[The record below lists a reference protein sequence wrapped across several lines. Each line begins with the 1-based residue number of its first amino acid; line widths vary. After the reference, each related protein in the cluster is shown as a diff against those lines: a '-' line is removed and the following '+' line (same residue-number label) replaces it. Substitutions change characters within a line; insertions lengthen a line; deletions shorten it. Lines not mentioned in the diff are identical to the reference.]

1 MIMGRTKGAT
11 DIPPRKKAQI
21 LAKKNSRQFSRI
33 EIAADAGVAVRTVQN
48 ITNESVSLEVLQM
61 AEEYERDLLTYAKAN
76 AMKAHKRTFDT
87 IDELNA
93 KDAAVVAEKNFNMAQ
108 IIQNKPTV
116 IAQSSPE
123 ELARQMFAYLMKE
136 LKNELENGEITPED
150 AAEEVYEHY
159 PEARELKLLGDS
171 SV

>member
-11 DIPPRKKAQI
+11 DIPPRKKALI

-61 AEEYERDLLTYAKAN
+61 AEEYERDFLTYARAN
-76 AMKAHKRTFDT
+76 AMKAQMQTFKK

-93 KDAAVVAEKNFNMAQ
+93 KDAATVAEKNFNMAQ
-108 IIQNKPTV
+108 IIQNKPTQIV
-116 IAQSSPE
+116 GSLTDQ
-123 ELARQMFAYLMKE
+123 Q
-136 LKNELENGEITPED
+136 
-150 AAEEVYEHY
+150 
-159 PEARELKLLGDS
+159 
-171 SV
+171 